1 MVNRSKAKGTAAET
15 AIARYLQTN
24 GFPYAERRTL
34 NGTHDRGDIAGIP
47 SVVIEVK
54 NCAKTELGSW
64 IAEAERE
71 RDNDNATLGVVWHK
85 RRGKTDP
92 ADWFVTM
99 SGAQF
104 AALLREQQGLAA
116 LPAQD
121 DEAA

>member
-1 MVNRSKAKGTAAET
+1 MNRSKAKGTAAET
-15 AIARYLQTN
+15 AVVRFLQAV

-54 NCAKTELGSW
+54 NCAKQELGSW

-71 RDNDNATLGVVWHK
+71 RDNDRATLGVVWHK

-104 AALLREQQGLAA
+104 AALLREQQGLPTLAA
-116 LPAQD
+116 D
-121 DEAA
+121 DMDAA